1 MATITGGNL
10 HQHSDHAAR
19 LFGTITTGSLLFL
32 AHDTNTIR
40 DPHHGPMV
48 QRYSPVQVFLQP
60 ARGFLLKRKS
70 PVASRAFERQWG
82 LAAPNG
88 KGILPKQRIVVCRT
102 IPTMG
107 DDNARTMHRQGGTEC
122 QNG

>member
-10 HQHSDHAAR
+10 SEHSNHAAR
-19 LFGTITTGSLLFL
+19 LFGTITTGFLFL
-32 AHDTNTIR
+32 AHDTNTR
-40 DPHHGPMV
+40 YSPHGPMV